1 METTQQHKVTFRI
14 SHRLDYINAYCEC
27 GFETGSRNAKEF
39 GGLWSAKDHANK
51 EHEAFVKA
59 GA

>member
-27 GFETGSRNAKEF
+27 GFETGSRNVKELGGIQPAKKQ
-39 GGLWSAKDHANK
+39 AHA
-51 EHEAFVKA
+51 EHEALAKV